1 MIIINNVGCSKI
13 VGEGFIVGGGGE
25 KIIIIV
31 SVWSGDEGI
40 LIKLIIL
47 LLSLILIN
55 YKRI

>member
-31 SVWSGDEGI
+31 SV
-40 LIKLIIL
+40 
-47 LLSLILIN
+47 
-55 YKRI
+55 